1 MRKLLL
7 FYFALLFCSAQ
18 SFSQNL
24 DSLYINYF
32 QDTRELP
39 YLHLNKTSF
48 LKGEDIWFQA
58 YVLEQNS
65 NLLHPTTSNL
75 YVTLFDELGNKK
87 EQHLI
92 HIKNGI
98 GYANI
103 PIDSTFTKDDY
114 YIKASTNWMRN
125 FNEDHSFTQKISI
138 LSDQKNKSKS
148 LNEEDFFEFKL
159 FPEGGHLLANT
170 INNIGI
176 LIKNANNQGV
186 KIKEGKVK
194 TASGEIIAEFE
205 TNLLGFSNVNLKI
218 KDNEIYT
225 FEATLSNGT
234 VLNKKTTLPKQTG
247 VTINT
252 LPLDDSFVLN
262 ILTNKLSLN
271 QLADKKYRV
280 LIHNTRSFKNIFFDF
295 NRNDLT
301 YALVLPKSELSK
313 GVNIITIFND
323 NNAPILERLI
333 FNEFVEFDNPLLIT
347 NSKAKNDSITT
358 TLTNISNEKIVLS
371 ASFLPAETKAYKPN
385 SNIKSQI
392 LLNPYIKGVIENPQ
406 YYFNNNYKDLD
417 LLLLTQG
424 WSKYS
429 WDNIFNNATEKNYS
443 FENGIDVTATFNK
456 KIKSNQS
463 VLMFS
468 KENNLVRQITNTQTP
483 LILENTFIKKHST
496 IDFGLRTND
505 NIFKISPSLSYS
517 NTYINETF
525 NSSNITNDKTIEL
538 EVAGFSS
545 IFEDY
550 TLLDEVILGSNKR
563 ELENNPYGAVS
574 MLRSAKME
582 NIMIP
587 SGETIIEFLKFKGY
601 GYSTATGFSPR
612 GLISD
617 NRQINSYDSEGAITG
632 TTSASGNEDNEG
644 FKRPTVR
651 VYLDDKEVTFNLW
664 VIENLNTNAVKEVF
678 YGRDPGQL
686 GEVIYIYTL
695 LPQEYASNSS
705 NFSTINFP
713 VGFSTEKQYY
723 SPKYPSYANST
734 FREFGAL
741 SWKPN
746 MVIEANTSKKVTIPI
761 YYQNEIKL
769 FIEGVSESG
778 GLISE
783 TQLLNID

>member
-1 MRKLLL
+1 MKKLLI
-7 FYFALLFCSAQ
+7 FCFIIFLYSSQ

-39 YLHLNKTSF
+39 FLHLNKTTF
-48 LKGEDIWFQA
+48 LKGEDLWFQA

-65 NLLHPTTSNL
+65 NQLHPTTSNL
-75 YVTLFDELGNKK
+75 YVSIFDESGNQK

-92 HIKNGI
+92 HVKNGV
-98 GYANI
+98 GYANL
-103 PIDSTFTKDDY
+103 PIDSTFSNGNY

-138 LSDQKNKSKS
+138 LSDKKNKSKS
-148 LNEEDFFEFKL
+148 LTNEDFFEFEL

-176 LIKNANNQGV
+176 LIKDANNEGV
-186 KIKEGKVK
+186 KIKEGKIK
-194 TASGEIIAEFE
+194 NKSGDTIGEFT
-205 TNLLGFSNVNLKI
+205 TNSLGFSSINLLVNS
-218 KDNEIYT
+218 NEIYT
-225 FEATLSNGT
+225 FEATLSSGT
-234 VLNKKTTLPKQTG
+234 ILTEKTGLPKNKG
-247 VTINT
+247 ITINT
-252 LPLDDSFVLN
+252 IPQEDAFVLN
-262 ILTNKLSLN
+262 ILTNKASLN
-271 QLADKKYRV
+271 QLAGKKYRV

-301 YALVLPKSELSK
+301 YALVLQKSELSK
-313 GVNIITIFND
+313 GINIITIFND
-323 NNAPILERLI
+323 QNVPLLERLI
-333 FNEFVEFDNPLLIT
+333 FNEYEEFDNPLLILD
-347 NSKAKNDSITT
+347 SKAKNDSITT
-358 TLTNISNEKIVLS
+358 ILTNISNEKIVLS
-371 ASFLPAETKAYKPN
+371 ASFLPAETKAYKPQN
-385 SNIKSQI
+385 NIKSQF
-392 LLNPYIKGVIENPQ
+392 LLNPFIKGVIENPQ

-429 WDNIFNNATEKNYS
+429 WDNVFNNPPKTNYS

-468 KENNLVRQITNTQTP
+468 KENNLIREVKNTQTP
-483 LILENTFIKKHST
+483 LVLENTFIKKNST

-505 NIFKISPSLSYS
+505 NIFKISPSISYGNS
-517 NTYINETF
+517 YINDTF
-525 NSSNITNDKTIEL
+525 NTENIIEEKTIEL
-538 EVAGFSS
+538 EVADFES
-545 IFEDY
+545 IFEEY
-550 TLLDEVILGSNKR
+550 TLLDEVILSSNKR
-563 ELENNPYGAVS
+563 VLDNNPYGAVS

-582 NIMIP
+582 NIIIP
-587 SGETIIEFLKFKGY
+587 SGETIIDFLKFKGY
-601 GYSTATGFSPR
+601 GYSIDTGFTPR
-612 GLISD
+612 GIDESERD
-617 NRQINSYDSEGAITG
+617 INTFSIEGELTG
-632 TTSASGNEDNEG
+632 TTSARGNNSEEG
-644 FKRPTVR
+644 FKRPKVR
-651 VYLDDKEVTFNLW
+651 VFLDDKEVTFNLW

-695 LPQEYASNSS
+695 LPQEYSSNST

-713 VGFSTEKQYY
+713 VGFITEKEYY
-723 SPKYPSYANST
+723 TPKYPSYANST
-734 FREFGAL
+734 FREFGAIY
-741 SWKPN
+741 WNPN
-746 MVIEANTSKKVTIPI
+746 LVIEANTSKKVTIPI
-761 YYQNEIKL
+761 YYQNEIKV

-783 TQLLNID
+783 TQLFVID